1 MCAATLNQ
9 ICADSCRYYFGLS
22 WWVTWFELLVLL
34 GSITVGVSIAV
45 PFKYAAPRLR
55 HASSRQWSA
64 LPGMWAYFSPPLVV
78 A

>member
-45 PFKYAAPRLR
+45 PFKYAAPRL
-55 HASSRQWSA
+55 
-64 LPGMWAYFSPPLVV
+64 
-78 A
+78 